1 MRNNSKSVRERRY
14 VLDVSSIAEYMSRLD
29 EFERYQQIAY
39 KYRYGNPLVKPEL
52 VKDLP
57 TKMRRLHNG
66 YIQACAE
73 STNWI
78 YAGYKDHHYGHG
90 DGFLLIEFL
99 ELFQFYQQDALD
111 KTIVSAYC
119 L

>member
-1 MRNNSKSVRERRY
+1 M
-14 VLDVSSIAEYMSRLD
+14 
-29 EFERYQQIAY
+29 
-39 KYRYGNPLVKPEL
+39 
-52 VKDLP
+52 
-57 TKMRRLHNG
+57 
-66 YIQACAE
+66 QACAE

-78 YAGYKDHHYGHG
+78 YVGYKHHHYDHG

-99 ELFQFYQQDALD
+99 ELFQLFQQDALD